1 VAVREMGYSGV
12 DDVGWLLNLRGEAVT
27 KCVEK
32 GKKIFCE
39 GESLR

>member
-12 DDVGWLLNLRGEAVT
+12 DVGWLLNLRGEAVT

>member
-1 VAVREMGYSGV
+1 MAVREMGYSGV
-12 DDVGWLLNLRGEAVT
+12 DVGRLLNLRGAAVT